1 MDGTVI
7 FSKPLVW
14 VLMALIVAAHIGDAV
29 LYKLILH
36 LRTRAKKSECRE
48 RDGSGE
54 REYYLLLIKLSRA
67 ELFKNILAAA
77 NLALHLAA
85 FIYMLFI
92 KASPEEMLF
101 LLMISVA
108 LALTVSRIKKEEV

>member
-1 MDGTVI
+1 MDKFVI

-14 VLMALIVAAHIGDAV
+14 VLLTLIIVAYVGDAA
-29 LYKLILH
+29 LHKLILH
-36 LRTRAKKSECRE
+36 LRTRTKESECRE
-48 RDGSGE
+48 RDVTGE

-67 ELFKNILAAA
+67 ELFKNILAAV

-85 FIYMLFI
+85 FAYMLFI
-92 KASPEEMLF
+92 KASLEEMLF

-108 LALTVSRIKKEEV
+108 LALTVSRIKKEG